1 MKTTKELEEYT
12 MSLDFKKGDKVKL
25 NPDLSFI
32 DSQLFTE
39 PLPGAAEISLKS
51 RPFGTIRSISD
62 EAPYY
67 KSVAWFNEFS
77 NGIFL
82 PCLLH
87 VNSAPN
93 YEAY

>member
-12 MSLDFKKGDKVKL
+12 MSLNFKTGDKVKL

-32 DSQLFTE
+32 DSQLFTD
-39 PLPGAAEISLKS
+39 PLPGAGGSNLES
-51 RPFGTIRSISD
+51 RPFGTIQNISV

-77 NGIFL
+77 HGIYL